1 MEQLHIQP
9 ITLKGFVKLCN
20 FLVNSIYEGRKTEFF
35 PSKNQHQNYFVR
47 NLHLIFAITIVVLNS

>member
-9 ITLKGFVKLCN
+9 ITLKSFVKLCN
-20 FLVNSIYEGRKTEFF
+20 FIVNSIYEGRKTELY
-35 PSKNQHQNYFVR
+35 PSKNLHQNYFVR

>member
-20 FLVNSIYEGRKTEFF
+20 FSVNSIYEGRKTELY
-35 PSKNQHQNYFVR
+35 PSKNLHQNYFVK
-47 NLHLIFAITIVVLNS
+47 NLHLIFAITIGCI

>member
-9 ITLKGFVKLCN
+9 ITLKGFVTLCN

-35 PSKNQHQNYFVR
+35 PSKDLHQNYFVR